1 MAEQRAAENIKFLD
15 SDVPEFS
22 AEAAAEVAREL
33 YGVEG
38 EFKRLYS
45 ERDQNYR
52 IRQADG
58 ATCVL
63 KFANSEEDP
72 GVLDLQ
78 HQALI
83 HIEGRDPDLPVP
95 RVIRSLAGDLSG
107 TVDGPDGRSHI
118 VRLLSYM
125 PGIDLA
131 EVAQTA
137 ELYRNLGAT
146 VARLD
151 LALRGFFHPAA
162 DHVLLWD
169 LKRAP
174 ELRRNTDAIADAGLR
189 ARIEAVLD
197 HFTDDVLPRLGGLRG
212 QIIHNDANAGNVLV
226 AEDDHERIA
235 GIIDYGDM
243 VHGALILDLAMA
255 AAGVTHH
262 TDDPVA
268 AICDVAAGYDAVLP
282 LEAEEIDLLY
292 DLVVTRVAV
301 EYVIC
306 NWRIV
311 NPTSNDIR
319 HLIDFVGPF
328 EKAFE
333 HLLGVGRAAA
343 RDRLRRT
350 CQFPPYCPPTEEPDE
365 NADAVL
371 DELLERR
378 HRLLGPKQ
386 FLFYERP
393 IHVVRGEGVWLY
405 SATGRRYLDAYNNV
419 THVGHSHPHV
429 LRAISRQYA
438 ALCTNTRYVYRNI
451 LDYAERL
458 AATLPGGPRVCVFV
472 NSGSEAND
480 IAWRMAKMHTGKT
493 GAIVLEGAYHGG
505 TDAIDA
511 FSPGDLPADK
521 IAAHIRTIATPDTY
535 RGEFRGA
542 DAAGRYAADADR
554 AIAALDQAGLGV
566 GAVMFDTSF
575 VNHGVIDVPE
585 GYLKAV
591 VDKVRA
597 AGGVFIADEVQAGFG
612 RMGSHMWGCQSHGVE
627 AEILT
632 LGKPIGNGLALGA
645 IITTPEILAS
655 FTADTGYFST
665 FGGNPVACAAGSA
678 VLDVI
683 EREDLLA
690 NARDVGAYLREGI
703 RQIGQKHA
711 IVGDVRGAGMLAGV
725 ELVRDP
731 ATLEPARAE
740 TKRLLDLMKDNGVLV
755 GREGTHRNVLK
766 IRPSMVFKRDNADQ
780 LVDALDR
787 SLAEL

>member
-1 MAEQRAAENIKFLD
+1 MADQNAAENIKFLD

-22 AEAAAEVAREL
+22 AEAAAGVARNL

-45 ERDQNYR
+45 ERDQNFR

-58 ATCVL
+58 ATVVL

-83 HIEGRDPDLPVP
+83 HIERRDAGLPVP
-95 RVIRSLAGDLSG
+95 RVIRTKAGELSDI
-107 TVDGPDGRSHI
+107 VEGPDGRRHI
-118 VRLLSYM
+118 VRLLGYM
-125 PGIDLA
+125 PGTDLSA
-131 EVAQTA
+131 VAQTP
-137 ELYRNLGAT
+137 ELHRNLGAT
-146 VARLD
+146 LARLD
-151 LALRGFFHPAA
+151 VALRGFFHPAA

-174 ELRRNTDAIADAGLR
+174 ELRRNTDVIADDTLR
-189 ARIEAVLD
+189 ARVEGILD
-197 HFTDDVLPRLGGLRG
+197 RFTDDVLPRLGGLRG
-212 QIIHNDANAGNVLV
+212 QIIHNDGNAGNVLV
-226 AEDDHERIA
+226 AEDDLERIA

-243 VHGALILDLAMA
+243 VHGALILELTMA
-255 AAGVTHH
+255 AAGVAHI
-262 TDDPVA
+262 TDDPVQA
-268 AICDVAAGYDAVLP
+268 MCDIAAGYDAVLP
-282 LEAEEIDLLY
+282 LEAEEVDLLF
-292 DLVVTRVAV
+292 DLVITRLVA

-306 NWRIV
+306 NWRVIH
-311 NPTSNDIR
+311 PTSSETQ
-319 HLIDFVGPF
+319 HLVDYCT
-328 EKAFE
+328 AFE
-333 HLLGVGRAAA
+333 GALERMLAVGRKAA
-343 RDRLRRT
+343 RDRLRRAL
-350 CQFPPYCPPTEEPDE
+350 QFPPYCPPTEEPDAT
-365 NADAVL
+365 ADAVL
-371 DELLERR
+371 DDLIERR
-378 HRLLGPKQ
+378 RRVLGPKQ
-386 FLFYERP
+386 FLFYDRP

-419 THVGHSHPHV
+419 THVGHSHRHV

-438 ALCTNTRYVYRNI
+438 ALCTNTRYVYSNI

-458 AATLPGGPRVCVFV
+458 TATTPGGPRVCVFV

-493 GAIVLEGAYHGG
+493 GAIVLEQAYHGG

-521 IAAHIRTIATPDTY
+521 IAAHIRTIVTPDTY

-542 DAAGRYAADADR
+542 DAATRYAADTDR
-554 AIAALDQAGLGV
+554 AIASLDEAGLGAA
-566 GAVMFDTSF
+566 AVMIDSSF
-575 VNHGVIDVPE
+575 VNHGIIDVPE
-585 GYLKAV
+585 GYLQAV
-591 VDKVRA
+591 VAKVRA

-655 FTADTGYFST
+655 FTAETGYFST
-665 FGGNPVACAAGSA
+665 FGGNPVACAAGAA

-683 EREDLLA
+683 EREELLA
-690 NARDVGAYLREGI
+690 NARETGAYLREGI
-703 RQIGQKHA
+703 RQISQKHT
-711 IVGDVRGAGMLAGV
+711 IVGDVRGTGMLAGV

-740 TKRLLDLMKDNGVLV
+740 TKQLLNLMKDNGVLV
-755 GREGTHRNVLK
+755 GREGTHRNVVK

-780 LVDALDR
+780 LIDALDR
-787 SLAEL
+787 SLAAL